1 MGPQAGVTLIELSV
15 GSTILVGGLLGLGM
29 AMVGSY
35 RVERVCTERKIA
47 LAWAT
52 AQMETIRS
60 LGYKAVQLA
69 PNASPAGYLIP
80 AGWGGATSDV
90 GGQKDIDGDGD
101 VDLFVRYYY
110 ANPNLAPY
118 SNGGNTALSYETP
131 PPRLQPHPRCNP

>member
-35 RVERVCTERKIA
+35 RVERVATERKIA

-69 PNASPAGYLIP
+69 PNASPAGSLIP
-80 AGWGGATSDV
+80 AGWGGATSDAAC
-90 GGQKDIDGDGD
+90 QKDINADGGEDGFD
-101 VDLFVRYYY
+101 DCYYT
-110 ANPNLAPY
+110 NPTLAPY
-118 SNGGNTALSYETP
+118 SNGVANDIL
-131 PPRLQPHPRCNP
+131 